1 MLTKGAV
8 EDLIMQ
14 YLRPGPGG
22 KASSMKK
29 VPEIKRRV
37 FLSDWQL
44 RRVYKAG
51 AKTVT
56 VPANAIISPLSLD
69 WLDYNGVTVIRE

>member
-8 EDLIMQ
+8 EDLILQ
-14 YLRPGPGG
+14 HLRPGPGG
-22 KASSMKK
+22 TALPLKK